1 MGDACKPSCSDG
13 KGGYDAAAPGA
24 GEGQMYYYEG
34 SILHVEWTMDQGC
47 GHANRNQHC
56 TMVLQYMC
64 DDLAPGLR
72 DGSTTERIPETPA
85 EAAGPQYGMHEPLEW
100 YTDCKKR
107 SRNKGLYIADQ
118 ELAGAHV
125 APRPTRCSGQ
135 RHASRMTSALMLA
148 GESAIHTRQNPNGS
162 RSGFECP
169 EERDYYP

>member
-1 MGDACKPSCSDG
+1 
-13 KGGYDAAAPGA
+13 
-24 GEGQMYYYEG
+24 MYYYEG

-118 ELAGAHV
+118 ELAG
-125 APRPTRCSGQ
+125 
-135 RHASRMTSALMLA
+135 
-148 GESAIHTRQNPNGS
+148 ESAIHTRQNPNGS

-169 EERDYYP
+169 EERDYYPYWHPTPWRDIAILTDDTGHCHYYTSRAATRRTSRRRASANS